1 MNNFAFKDNDSIVD
15 IYYIQND
22 ENRLLTN
29 NLIFVQ
35 ISIPSLRE
43 KWYTQGIKSLSENE
57 RFILS
62 LVETNIDEAKN
73 IGMEDDFMQESIKEQ
88 VKFCLDEDLRE
99 SYDHELAWK
108 EKWRRQGRDERYN
121 ARHVTEELKV
131 LLKRLK

>member
-22 ENRLLTN
+22 KNRLLTN

-62 LVETNIDEAKN
+62 LVETNINEAKN
-73 IGMEDDFMQESIKEQ
+73 IGMEDDFMQESKEQ
-88 VKFCLDEDLRE
+88 AKFCLDEDLRE
-99 SYDHELAWK
+99 SK
-108 EKWRRQGRDERYN
+108 RYQQFEN
-121 ARHVTEELKV
+121 DKSLILKF
-131 LLKRLK
+131 LSFFNKI